1 MTAEETHD
9 TPPAHGAL
17 GAAAASHAVAE
28 QFRMLVE
35 GVVDYAIYM
44 ISPEGQVS
52 TWNAG
57 AERIKGYSAAEVVGR
72 HFSLFYTPED
82 REAGEPQHAL
92 RQAHAAGRYER
103 EGWRVRKDGSRF
115 FASVIVDAI
124 HDDSGKVIGFAKIT
138 RDITEKVEAAR
149 ELEETRN
156 ALVQSQ
162 KMEMVGQL
170 TGGLAHDLNNMLA
183 GIIGALNLLQRRIK
197 AGRTAEADKYIE
209 AALTS
214 AHRAAS
220 LTSRLLAFGR
230 RQSLDI
236 KPVDVAAA
244 IASMEIL
251 LSRSVGENVR
261 INMRLAPAVAMTDAN
276 QLETAILNL
285 AVNARDAMPDGGE
298 ITIET
303 RAAQDCFVSV
313 VVSDTGAGMTPDV
326 LEKVYDPFFTTKPIG
341 QGTGLGLS
349 MVHGFVKQSGGDIG
363 ITSAPGA
370 GAVVTLLLPVAEEE
384 PAVEERK
391 PAEATP
397 EGEGERVLVVEDD
410 AQVRMLVVDVL
421 SDLGYKV
428 LEARDAGEAL
438 ALLDAESVDL
448 LVSDVG
454 LPGLSG
460 RLLADMARARSPKL
474 KVLFM
479 TGYAEHAQVR
489 SKFLGAGMDMITKPF
504 ELDALGVKI
513 REVMASGA

>member
-1 MTAEETHD
+1 MTAETND

-17 GAAAASHAVAE
+17 GAAEASRAVAE

-35 GVVDYAIYM
+35 GVVDYAIYL

-57 AERIKGYSAAEVVGR
+57 AQRIKGYSVAEIIGK

-82 REAGEPQHAL
+82 RAAGEPQRAL
-92 RQAHAAGRYER
+92 QQARETGRYES

-115 FASVIVDAI
+115 IASAVIDAI
-124 HDDSGKVIGFAKIT
+124 HDDNGKIVGFAKIT

-149 ELEETRN
+149 ELEETRS

-170 TGGLAHDLNNMLA
+170 TGGLAHDFNNMLA
-183 GIIGALNLLQRRIK
+183 GIIGALNLMQRRIR
-197 AGRTAEADKYIE
+197 AGRTAEVDKYID
-209 AALTS
+209 AALAS

-251 LSRSVGENVR
+251 LTRSVGENIR
-261 INMRLAPAVAMTDAN
+261 IKMQLTPAVAMTDAN
-276 QLETAILNL
+276 QLEAAILNL

-303 RAAQDCFVSV
+303 RTAHDRCTSV
-313 VVSDTGAGMTPDV
+313 VVSDTGVGMTRDV
-326 LEKVYDPFFTTKPIG
+326 LEKAYEPFFTTKPIG

-363 ITSAPGA
+363 ITSTPGK
-370 GAVVTLLLPVAEEE
+370 GTVVTLVLPVADET
-384 PAVEERK
+384 PALDERK
-391 PAEATP
+391 PVEATQ
-397 EGEGERVLVVEDD
+397 GAGERVLVVEDD

-421 SDLGYKV
+421 GDLGYKV
-428 LEARDAGEAL
+428 LEAGDAREAL
-438 ALLDAESVDL
+438 ALLDAERVDL

-460 RLLADMARARSPKL
+460 RELADMARARSPKL

-479 TGYAEHAQVR
+479 TGYAEHARVR
-489 SKFLGAGMDMITKPF
+489 SKFLGAGMDLITKPF
-504 ELDALGVKI
+504 ELDALGAKV
-513 REVMASGA
+513 REVMASDA